1 MKNLI
6 KKIKASKTNNEI
18 TALNIIGRIQA
29 LDFNE
34 RVWVEKRLTTKYG
47 VEALNMLKSEVVE
60 SYNQLYTKQGLIALI
75 DETIQS
81 IQEMEGE

>member
-75 DETIQS
+75 DETIQA

>member
-34 RVWVEKRLTTKYG
+34 RAWVEKRLTTKYG

-75 DETIQS
+75 DETIQA
-81 IQEMEGE
+81 IQGMEGE